1 MAMPDPAKL
10 DEVAA
15 AIKELPAA
23 QAEFFLKKLEVVLR
37 RRKIQLT
44 GYLVGLVLWVGA
56 MLGALAYYGTHDGF
70 TGWVFLIP
78 FGVLGAVITLF
89 GRWARKLPDP
99 QPPA

>member
-1 MAMPDPAKL
+1 MPDPAKL

-15 AIKELPAA
+15 AIKELPSD

-44 GYLVGLVLWVGA
+44 GYLVGLVLWVVA

-70 TGWVFLIP
+70 TGWVFLLP

-99 QPPA
+99 PPPGS

>member
-15 AIKELPAA
+15 AIKELPSD

-44 GYLVGLVLWVGA
+44 GYLVGLVLWVVA
-56 MLGALAYYGTHDGF
+56 MLGALAYYGTYDGF

-78 FGVLGAVITLF
+78 FGVLGGVITLF

-99 QPPA
+99 KPPA